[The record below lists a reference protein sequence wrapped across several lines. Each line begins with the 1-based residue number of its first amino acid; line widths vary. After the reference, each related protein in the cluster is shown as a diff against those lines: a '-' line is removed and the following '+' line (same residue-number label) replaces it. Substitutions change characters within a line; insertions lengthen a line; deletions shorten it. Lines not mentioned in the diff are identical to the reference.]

1 MSRRNRM
8 AVLCLI
14 TVAIVLTLCVIGWRH
29 LRPAALTQTELWLS
43 HPETNAVL
51 TDTDYQVLSSFLK
64 GGQNN
69 SIRIGSSRG
78 SSVLA
83 PTTALFIVP
92 IPIEDQNWMKR
103 ELKGLQD
110 DTIAAFH
117 GCMSHQAVVAPRFA
131 ASEPYHIGTFEEVES
146 IEKLYV
152 HYPQTNGFVRF
163 SCVAYSRNRTQALF
177 WIERRMS
184 HSAVGMF
191 VLMEKNASGE
201 WGEAAEMVRW
211 IA

>member
-1 MSRRNRM
+1 MSRRNRT
-8 AVLCLI
+8 AVLCLVS
-14 TVAIVLTLCVIGWRH
+14 VAIILTASVVGWRH
-29 LRPAALTQTELWLS
+29 LRPATLSQTELWLS
-43 HPETNAVL
+43 HPETNTVL

-64 GGQNN
+64 GGQT

-83 PTTALFIVP
+83 PTTALFFEP

-117 GCMSHQAVVAPRFA
+117 GCMSHLAVVAPRFA
-131 ASEPYHIGTFEEVES
+131 VSEPYHIGTFEEVES
-146 IEKLYV
+146 IEKLYA

-163 SCVAYSRNRTQALF
+163 SCVAYSRNEPQALF

-184 HSAVGMF
+184 PSAVGMF

-201 WGEAAEMVRW
+201 WVQAGEMVRW